1 MSDIL
6 NDFTKLYLRCLE
18 ENCYVGLIRDGINYE
33 QYFKTATNLSSIYS
47 FFRNDLKLSN
57 EDIVGFYLNNGHE
70 NLGTDDINLLSSIL
84 QTNDIEH
91 VSVFIRNSKQKV
103 FMMKQETTRFA
114 SKLKDYLTQINSL
127 EPVSYTSSEKNEV
140 QKYKML
146 NLDDTEVNVGDALII
161 FNKITCSI
169 RYPCVVYCNSNGE
182 KIARCGNGL
191 SVKFPLD
198 TIEKLQVPDNS
209 ITILNE
215 IGEPITFNFETKS
228 CQITINTSKIAD
240 DTLKKISNFLPMLKF
255 AEEENSKK
263 IVGKISFNVDIVLDY
278 FTLYHFFITNPIAS
292 TLFFVDETTRAWCS
306 KNNFYLFFRDFSYE
320 MIRGTEIKTSEN
332 YFRILIPTE
341 RIDNTTGFTIS
352 YSAKSNEMLPSFL
365 HKFSRL
371 LSLLTS
377 NNSSSSVTTN
387 KIVPLPVKFKLYTKC
402 INVLSEKAGKFFDH
416 ESKSRNETAI
426 VASGDYY
433 SRVCQSNDQPII
445 ITPDSVNEWIEYGR
459 EPMSFPPPEWGFKE
473 TLLFVCPKEIKPVVN
488 LKVNK
493 QDTTGR
499 IKALPCCAKNKKKKK
514 IDEVT
519 HRNANRKGIS
529 ELINKIS
536 TVGTLNDALNS
547 FLSISYSDDSSF
559 TFSKI
564 GTFAEED
571 EFMKLNSFIIAILL
585 ATGRSP
591 DPNNPLTWSSDK
603 EIKQNIQLVKNAMS
617 KLPPD
622 IYRQELYDMSD
633 AQIIE
638 SILDPETFMDPYLYY
653 RGLEVLFN
661 IQIFTFTSDIYRKN
675 PISRDED
682 ILPIATLEVPRC
694 KYTHIRYDNGNDI
707 VCIYKNYGSQDKRN
721 KIPACELIASSLGN
735 SKVYN
740 KKVNNSN
747 VKFFRSLFTLLD
759 RVCHPYE
766 WERDDRVPI
775 YNTCLDDPYST
786 INWAQYDFHEIGPIL
801 GQEIDIYGKTSALIF
816 KEWTL
821 LIPPTQPMF
830 IFNNE
835 RRDIQTKYGVISTY
849 SGGTKERPTLKPF
862 SVAHLTFETSGE
874 DEDGVWIPFNG
885 KNKGLKVLC
894 QKRITSSHKNY
905 DIDSNISLIN
915 KTIIFMTVINW
926 LWKSDSFSDDSN
938 TKWKLPDFEKWFNSK
953 VSIEDD
959 VIFSDLPSPRCN
971 CHNMMLPDFETYEER
986 MEFMSTIWPFIFH
999 RKKIHI
1005 NQKLYRVVLNFFKV
1019 EEVYSRD
1026 LPEDSPY
1033 RKPSQFITGLIPTDE
1048 DFQKNGDIILTKP
1061 EHISD
1066 WIARNNSSVFKYK
1079 SLHNTNV
1086 IVSTIP
1092 QSFSKLL
1099 EPYLFKDQ
1107 DGKIYLVQNSS
1118 KKGRPVEE
1126 PALMIAQFWK
1136 THERNPGHS
1145 YMRNDD
1151 KHFYGTVR
1159 YVEYRIDQDEVPKIF
1174 IDKSQGDTNCLQILR
1189 YDDGET
1195 FAAMLPIL

>member
-1 MSDIL
+1 MTDIL

-18 ENCYVGLIRDGINYE
+18 ENCYSGLIRNGVNYE
-33 QYFKTATNLSSIYS
+33 QYFRTAKNISSIYEL
-47 FFRNDLKLSN
+47 FHDELKLTL
-57 EDIVGFYLNNGHE
+57 EDIVGFYLINGHE
-70 NLGTDDINLLSSIL
+70 NLGSEDLNLVMSIL
-84 QTNDIEH
+84 QTNDINQA
-91 VSVFIRNSKQKV
+91 SVFIKNAKHKATMLKQG
-103 FMMKQETTRFA
+103 TISFA
-114 SKLKDYLTQINSL
+114 SKLKDQIAQINAL
-127 EPVSYTSSEKNEV
+127 NPVTYTNSEKNEL
-140 QKYKML
+140 QKYKMV
-146 NLDDTEVNVGDALII
+146 NLDDTDVKAGDALII
-161 FNKITCSI
+161 FNKITCST

-182 KIARCGNGL
+182 KIVRCGNGM
-191 SVKFPLD
+191 SVKFPID
-198 TIEKLQVPDNS
+198 TVEKLQVPDNS

-215 IGEPITFNFETKS
+215 IGEPITFNFETGT
-228 CQITINTSKIAD
+228 CQISINTSKLAD
-240 DTLKKISNFLPMLKF
+240 DTLRKISNFLPMLKF
-255 AEEENSKK
+255 IEEENSKK

-278 FTLYHFFITNPIAS
+278 FMLYHFFITNPIAS
-292 TLFFVDETTRAWCS
+292 TLFFVDETNRAWCS

-320 MIRGTEIKTSEN
+320 MIKSTEIKTSEN

-341 RIDNTTGFTIS
+341 RLDNTTGFTIS

-365 HKFSRL
+365 YKFSRL
-371 LSLLTS
+371 LSLLT
-377 NNSSSSVTTN
+377 NNSSSTSVGMD
-387 KIVPLPVKFKLYTKC
+387 KLPIVPVKFKLYTKC

-416 ESKSRNETAI
+416 ESKSRDETAI

-473 TLLFVCPKEIKPVVN
+473 TLLFVCPKEIKPIVN

-514 IDEVT
+514 IEEVT
-519 HRNANRKGIS
+519 NRNLNRRGIS

-536 TVGTLNDALNS
+536 TVGTLNDALSS
-547 FLSISYSDDSSF
+547 FLSISYSDDASYV
-559 TFSKI
+559 FSKI
-564 GTFAEED
+564 GTFAED
-571 EFMKLNSFIIAILL
+571 DNFMKLNSFIIAILL

-591 DPNNPLTWSSDK
+591 DQNNPLTWSSDK
-603 EIKQNIQLVKNAMS
+603 EIKDNIQLVKNSMAR
-617 KLPPD
+617 LPTD
-622 IYRQELYDMSD
+622 VYRQELYDMSD
-633 AQIIE
+633 SQIIE
-638 SILDPETFMDPYLYY
+638 SILDPETFIDPYLYY
-653 RGLEVLFN
+653 RGLEILFN
-661 IQIFTFTSDIYRKN
+661 VQIFTFTSDIGRKN

-707 VCIYKNYGSQDKRN
+707 ICLYKNYGSQDKRN

-747 VKFFRSLFTLLD
+747 IKFFRSLFNLLD

-786 INWAQYDFHEIGPIL
+786 INWSQYNFHGLGPIL
-801 GQEIDIYGKTSALIF
+801 GQEIDIYGKTSGLIF
-816 KEWTL
+816 KDWTL

-830 IFNNE
+830 IYNNE
-835 RRDIQTKYGVISTY
+835 KRNIDTKYGVISTF
-849 SGGTKERPTLKPF
+849 SGGIKERPPLKPF

-894 QKRITSSHKNY
+894 QKRITVEDRKYN
-905 DIDSNISLIN
+905 IDENISLIN
-915 KTIIFMTVINW
+915 KTIIFMTIINW
-926 LWKSDSFSDDSN
+926 LWRSEGNSSEN
-938 TKWKLPDFEKWFNSK
+938 KLVDFETWFNSK

-959 VIFSDLPSPRCN
+959 IIFSELPSPRRN
-971 CHNMMLPDFETYEER
+971 CHNMMLPTFETYEQR
-986 MEFMSTIWPFIFH
+986 MEFVSSIWPFMFY
-999 RKKIHI
+999 RKKIHV
-1005 NQKLYRVVLNFFKV
+1005 NEKLYRVVMNFFKV
-1019 EEVYSRD
+1019 EEIYSRD

-1048 DFQKNGDIILTKP
+1048 DFQRNGDIILTKP

-1066 WIARNNSSVFKYK
+1066 WIAKNNSSVFKYK

-1086 IVSTIP
+1086 IISTIP

-1107 DGKIYLVQNSS
+1107 DGKIYIVQNSS

-1159 YVEYRIDQDEVPKIF
+1159 YVEYRIDHDEIPKIF
-1174 IDKSQGDTNCLQILR
+1174 IDKSQDDTNCLQILR